1 VPETTSVRPAPPVAL
16 PGRTLVSDGVVAAVA
31 SIAAREVPGVHDL
44 HRGTARAV
52 QVDVA
57 EHEVAVEVSIV
68 VEHPAPVQEV
78 ADQVRAH
85 VAHAITR
92 LTGTTAV
99 EVDVVVADLH
109 VADLHVAPGDASG
122 PATAAVSPVDPA

>member
-1 VPETTSVRPAPPVAL
+1 MPDTTSVRTAATAVV

-31 SIAAREVPGVHDL
+31 AIAAREVPCVHDL
-44 HRGTARAV
+44 SRHAARAV

-92 LTGTTAV
+92 LTGTAVV

-109 VADLHVAPGDASG
+109 VAPGDASG
-122 PATAAVSPVDPA
+122 SARPVDPVDPVDPA

>member
-1 VPETTSVRPAPPVAL
+1 MPETTSIRTAPPAVV

-31 SIAAREVPGVHDL
+31 AIAAREVPDVHDL
-44 HRGTARAV
+44 HRGPARAV
-52 QVDVA
+52 EVDVA
-57 EHEVAVEVSIV
+57 EHEVAVEVAIV

-92 LTGTTAV
+92 LTGTAVV

-109 VADLHVAPGDASG
+109 VAPGDASG
-122 PATAAVSPVDPA
+122 SARPVDPVDPVDPA